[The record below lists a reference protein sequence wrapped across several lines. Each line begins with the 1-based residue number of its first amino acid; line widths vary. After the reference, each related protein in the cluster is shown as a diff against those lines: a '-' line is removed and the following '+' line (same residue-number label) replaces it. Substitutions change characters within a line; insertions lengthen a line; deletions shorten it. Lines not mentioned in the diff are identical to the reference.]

1 VGLTKEPLSAPDV
14 SAAVGRGRVHHS
26 KYVLYGAVDEA
37 AQNLTVRMVVV
48 ADGSLLWSRSYPV
61 ADADPSKI
69 AAEVDSKVPALEE

>member
-1 VGLTKEPLSAPDV
+1 
-14 SAAVGRGRVHHS
+14 
-26 KYVLYGAVDEA
+26 VLYGAVDEA